1 MKEKKITESLI
12 IKEEQLLSWTKE
24 HHIPPLFSNTVLSTH
39 SEKLMELKE
48 TSQVSQIGHMM
59 LHNSVHSESVTYP
72 SMVTIELLEITVPT
86 SKIQLK
92 IL

>member
-1 MKEKKITESLI
+1 LT

-24 HHIPPLFSNTVLSTH
+24 HHIPPLFSNTVLLIH
-39 SEKLMELKE
+39 SEKLTELKE
-48 TSQVSQIGHMM
+48 TSQGSQIGHTM